1 MARYTCRT
9 SCRRRAGAKTREQ
22 QRSVTW
28 HEPPE
33 LGAALE
39 PQSGLYAD
47 RQLPSGVPGTSAG
60 WGSQPSPAVTGITSL
75 TVLYAIWATTLAP
88 CGPWT
93 ECAAS
98 PMLEYQVKSPWNAGA
113 ATSARWTEPS
123 HGQIPQVISD
133 QF

>member
-1 MARYTCRT
+1 MARHTCRT

-39 PQSGLYAD
+39 PQSGLYAY

-93 ECAAS
+93 
-98 PMLEYQVKSPWNAGA
+98 AGA
-113 ATSARWTEPS
+113 LRALDSWRPAGP
-123 HGQIPQVISD
+123 GQSVLRRRCWNIRLKVRGM
-133 QF
+133 